1 MPNKEDAMFNL
12 NDYALQEL
20 ARQRQEELLRE
31 AEIER
36 LVRDLRKDLP
46 LPERARAV
54 IAPLAQFAVAVS
66 VVILVLLAL

>member
-1 MPNKEDAMFNL
+1 MYNQLVPNDH
-12 NDYALQEL
+12 ALREY

-36 LVRDLRKDLP
+36 LVRNDREDLP
-46 LPERARAV
+46 APEHARAV
-54 IAPLAQFAVAVS
+54 IAPFARIAVAVS